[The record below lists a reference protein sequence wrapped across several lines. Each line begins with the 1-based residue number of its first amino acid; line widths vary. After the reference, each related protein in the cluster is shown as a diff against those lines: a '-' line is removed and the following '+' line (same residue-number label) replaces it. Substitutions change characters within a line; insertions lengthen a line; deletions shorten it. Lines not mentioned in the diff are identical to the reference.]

1 MGFDFTIAI
10 TPSVT
15 NLDKELQY
23 IKAALLYADKI
34 TLISPLAY
42 MFTQLSSGGVLSDER
57 RIIRIMEMIL
67 PMFNEQD
74 PATAKQL
81 SSALNQYKAVVQ
93 SKQYKG
99 LSMRQK
105 IEIRIEVSKIAKL
118 IDEKL
123 YDLVGQG
130 QLHELESLL
139 KTDKLNLQRFEHNL
153 SDAEGCTA
161 EYFKMLRGSIKDS
174 YPLFDELS
182 NTLMVSALNAH
193 IIQFN
198 DSERRRI
205 THAGLSDNLIQRLP
219 SFESAS
225 VNEILDIRKEL
236 SPALTKYRAKVLS
249 YSETIQVMPWDDSF
263 GNECSELYYK
273 EVAPAVEEIA
283 ELTSENSFLRSL
295 GYAALSN
302 GDFLKSAG
310 GLVCSVAAGGVIGAF
325 NNAVATD
332 KAVLVSGGVWAATKV
347 AESYHEYQ
355 KKKREIQQKDLYF
368 SYQAGKLL
376 NK

>member
-153 SDAEGCTA
+153 SDAEGCTI

-182 NTLMVSALNAH
+182 NTLMVSALNL
-193 IIQFN
+193 N
-198 DSERRRI
+198 
-205 THAGLSDNLIQRLP
+205 
-219 SFESAS
+219 
-225 VNEILDIRKEL
+225 
-236 SPALTKYRAKVLS
+236 
-249 YSETIQVMPWDDSF
+249 YSS
-263 GNECSELYYK
+263 
-273 EVAPAVEEIA
+273 
-283 ELTSENSFLRSL
+283 
-295 GYAALSN
+295 
-302 GDFLKSAG
+302 
-310 GLVCSVAAGGVIGAF
+310 
-325 NNAVATD
+325 
-332 KAVLVSGGVWAATKV
+332 
-347 AESYHEYQ
+347 
-355 KKKREIQQKDLYF
+355 
-368 SYQAGKLL
+368 
-376 NK
+376 